1 MKNLRKLG
9 FAAVAASA
17 LVMFSCNSGSQNK
30 AAESNVTT
38 TAAATS
44 SEVRIAYVEVD
55 SIMTQYEF
63 CKSSKAIL
71 EKKQQNIQATL
82 SKKQQALQSAAV
94 KFEQDVRANKYTQQ
108 QAESIQANLQKQG
121 YDLQMLEANLLK
133 SYQEEENKFN
143 IALQDSISNFIKEFN
158 KDKKYTYILSKM
170 GDNILYGAP
179 ENNIT
184 EEVIKGLNKAYKPSK
199 K

>member
-1 MKNLRKLG
+1 
-9 FAAVAASA
+9 
-17 LVMFSCNSGSQNK
+17 
-30 AAESNVTT
+30 
-38 TAAATS
+38 
-44 SEVRIAYVEVD
+44 
-55 SIMTQYEF
+55 
-63 CKSSKAIL
+63 
-71 EKKQQNIQATL
+71 
-82 SKKQQALQSAAV
+82 
-94 KFEQDVRANKYTQQ
+94 
-108 QAESIQANLQKQG
+108 
-121 YDLQMLEANLLK
+121 MLEANLLK